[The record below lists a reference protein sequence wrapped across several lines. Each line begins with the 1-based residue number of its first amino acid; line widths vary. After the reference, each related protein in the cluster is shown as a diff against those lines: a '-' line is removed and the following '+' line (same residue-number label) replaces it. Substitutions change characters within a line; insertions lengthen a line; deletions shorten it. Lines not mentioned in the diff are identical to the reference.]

1 MTLNREHSLV
11 KIQTRIFLLLLQYYR
26 YSTNFLFAMVWIIQN
41 ICISGFK
48 KNEEA
53 LLFQRYQQIKKIN
66 VL

>member
-1 MTLNREHSLV
+1 
-11 KIQTRIFLLLLQYYR
+11 
-26 YSTNFLFAMVWIIQN
+26 MVWIIQN
-41 ICISGFK
+41 IYISGFK